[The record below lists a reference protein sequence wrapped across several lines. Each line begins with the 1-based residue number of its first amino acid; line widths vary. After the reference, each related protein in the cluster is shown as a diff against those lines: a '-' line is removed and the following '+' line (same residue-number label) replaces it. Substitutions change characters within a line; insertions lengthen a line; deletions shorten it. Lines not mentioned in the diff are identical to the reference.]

1 MFLASRVSCVL
12 ESNDGAECL
21 SWEGWA
27 GARATDG
34 NVSHND
40 AAVMHAKHGRRAET
54 FLLHNWFF

>member
-12 ESNDGAECL
+12 ESDDGAECL

-54 FLLHNWFF
+54 FLLVNLFF